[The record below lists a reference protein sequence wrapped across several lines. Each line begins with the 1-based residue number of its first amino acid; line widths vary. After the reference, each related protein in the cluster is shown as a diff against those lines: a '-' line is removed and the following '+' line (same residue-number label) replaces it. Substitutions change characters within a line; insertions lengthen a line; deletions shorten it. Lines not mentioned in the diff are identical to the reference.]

1 MSSSSWR
8 MAGSRS
14 TTSEENF
21 NATSGC
27 RIKKLK
33 CTSTEPECKPGV
45 DRRRKMQEREEVKAR
60 WDATGDG
67 NGECRIIDGG
77 NSNLKNIFLKKK
89 RPHVPPT
96 PPKQMVRKSQE
107 EPRKRAKP
115 RVMCVSHKRK
125 MLLGVL
131 SWIAGRTVAWING
144 GSTMLWHCHGCRID
158 VANRSRGK

>member
-1 MSSSSWR
+1 

-14 TTSEENF
+14 TTSEDNF

-77 NSNLKNIFLKKK
+77 NSSLKNIILKK
-89 RPHVPPT
+89 HVPPT

-107 EPRKRAKP
+107 ERRAKKEGEAQ
-115 RVMCVSHKRK
+115 VMCVSHKRK

-131 SWIAGRTVAWING
+131 Q
-144 GSTMLWHCHGCRID
+144 LDCRPNSGLD
-158 VANRSRGK
+158 P